1 MIINIGRIYLQADRL
16 DGRQN
21 AVPAMSI
28 NAKQMTIHVVRFP
41 GTGLGISIAGG
52 LGSHPFL
59 DDDEVRL
66 FILFHSVLFVN
77 LAGLEFCVCYLNL
90 NCETAIDT

>member
-1 MIINIGRIYLQADRL
+1 MIINIGRIYLQTDHL

-21 AVPAMSI
+21 AVPAMP
-28 NAKQMTIHVVRFP
+28 NAKQMTVHIVRSP

-59 DDDEVRL
+59 DDDEVRWL
-66 FILFHSVLFVN
+66 VLYRSVLFVKG
-77 LAGLEFCVCYLNL
+77 AGLEFCVCYQNL
-90 NCETAIDT
+90 NCETVL